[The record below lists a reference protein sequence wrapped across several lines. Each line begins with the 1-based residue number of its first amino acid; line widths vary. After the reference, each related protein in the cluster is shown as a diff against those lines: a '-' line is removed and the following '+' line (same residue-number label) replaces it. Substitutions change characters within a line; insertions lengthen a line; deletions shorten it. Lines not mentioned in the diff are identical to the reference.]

1 MDKDK
6 AEKADKILF
15 AVVFGRLPELR
26 AFLGKILDGS
36 CSCDLDVL
44 SKWKKVESS
53 SAIRIPGP
61 VGRSD
66 GWAIDLH
73 TSFYKC
79 TPLAFD
85 MDEQKVQPQGLWSSR
100 GSFQSRYLKAC

>member
-1 MDKDK
+1 MEQDR
-6 AEKADKILF
+6 AEKADEILF
-15 AVVFGRLPELR
+15 AVVFGCLPELR
-26 AFLGKILDGS
+26 PFLGKILDGS

-44 SKWKKVESS
+44 SWKKVESS

-73 TSFYKC
+73 TSF
-79 TPLAFD
+79 
-85 MDEQKVQPQGLWSSR
+85 
-100 GSFQSRYLKAC
+100 